1 MVQVKQVSSPYGGSV
16 IWLGRL
22 LRATLQRAWNDR
34 ILGLAA
40 EAGFWQLLS
49 LPSMI
54 LAVLGVIG
62 YFSGALGA
70 DTLNDLQRS
79 IDNGLTHVIVPS
91 AVHSTIAP
99 ALHRILFGGRADV
112 VSISFVVSL
121 WTGSS
126 AMATYVNTITIAYGL
141 RHARGAVKSRLLAL
155 RLYVGF
161 VVVSIVLLPSLIL
174 GPSRLDDLFPH
185 RGHGTV
191 RVITEIAYWP
201 VVILVSLSLLAT
213 LYHRALPIRPPWR
226 RAFPG
231 AVTAV
236 VVWVIGSTLLRA
248 WLEWA
253 FRKTATYGPLSAP
266 VAVLL
271 FLYLTA
277 LAILFGAELNA
288 ELDRSRSQRP
298 AAADASAASAPDSVT
313 GSAAEDEAARD
324 DAAAAP

>member
-1 MVQVKQVSSPYGGSV
+1 LRASQRARAA
-16 IWLGRL
+16 LRL
-22 LRATLQRAWNDR
+22 LASTIRRSWHDR
-34 ILGLAA
+34 VLGLAA

-54 LAVLGVIG
+54 LAVLGIIG
-62 YFSGALGA
+62 YFNGVLGA
-70 DTLNDLQRS
+70 DNLNDLQRS
-79 IDNGLTHVIVPS
+79 IDRGLGHVIVPS
-91 AVHSTIAP
+91 AVTSTIAP

-141 RHARGAVKSRLLAL
+141 RHHRGAVASRLLAL

-161 VVVSIVLLPSLIL
+161 VIAIIVLLPALVL
-174 GPSRLDDLFPH
+174 GPSKLEHLFPR
-185 RGHGTV
+185 RGHNTV
-191 RVITEIAYWP
+191 HLLTVIGYWP
-201 VVILVSLSLLAT
+201 VVVVLTLALLAT
-213 LYHRALPIRPPWR
+213 LYHQALPIKTPWR
-226 RAFPG
+226 RALPG
-231 AVTAV
+231 AIVAV
-236 VVWVIGSTLLRA
+236 LVWLGGSTLLRA
-248 WLEWA
+248 WLVFA

-288 ELDRSRSQRP
+288 EIDRLWPRP
-298 AAADASAASAPDSVT
+298 ET
-313 GSAAEDEAARD
+313 QGARGD
-324 DAAAAP
+324 DGEP